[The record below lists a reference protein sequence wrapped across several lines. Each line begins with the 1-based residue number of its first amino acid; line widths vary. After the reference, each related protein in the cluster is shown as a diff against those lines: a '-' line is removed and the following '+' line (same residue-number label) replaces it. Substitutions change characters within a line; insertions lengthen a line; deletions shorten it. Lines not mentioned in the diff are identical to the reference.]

1 MSVFVKSSKSRVFF
15 FSKPNVSFTHK
26 NMIWKK
32 LNNNIKLYLYTL
44 FFLFQTELE
53 VNCNNDNID
62 SNNCTNCTIVTE
74 SKEQQR
80 RQRKQQQQQQQSN
93 TVNSTYSMPSRK
105 TMRGREEESK
115 GYIQVTRPISPTVL
129 LALQNKIKC
138 KQCQACMKVKPNGKR
153 KRPWLLIC
161 ENTACTSP
169 ETQLRSTEALS
180 SVIQRETAEEVES
193 QRRENILKNC
203 FEENY

>member
-1 MSVFVKSSKSRVFF
+1 
-15 FSKPNVSFTHK
+15 
-26 NMIWKK
+26 MIWKK

-74 SKEQQR
+74 SK
-80 RQRKQQQQQQQSN
+80 QQQSN

-180 SVIQRETAEEVES
+180 SVVQRDAAEEAES
-193 QRRENILKNC
+193 IRRENILKNC

>member
-1 MSVFVKSSKSRVFF
+1 
-15 FSKPNVSFTHK
+15 
-26 NMIWKK
+26 MIWKK

-80 RQRKQQQQQQQSN
+80 RQRKQQQQQQQQQQSN